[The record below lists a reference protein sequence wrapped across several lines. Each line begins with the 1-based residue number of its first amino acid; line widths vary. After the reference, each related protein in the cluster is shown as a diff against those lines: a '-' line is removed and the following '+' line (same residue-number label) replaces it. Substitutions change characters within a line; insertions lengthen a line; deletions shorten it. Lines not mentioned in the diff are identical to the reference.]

1 MSETQINYTLVGGA
15 DNMEVRIE
23 GGSLIG
29 GGGKEL
35 FFSSFPSNGRVN
47 AGPGIGTD
55 ATSGELSG
63 VLSKSFGDNES
74 KLSMPLSCS
83 IDIYAP
89 KIDKNKYNYF

>member
-1 MSETQINYTLVGGA
+1 MSESQINYTLVGGA
-15 DNMEVRIE
+15 DNMEVRMD

-29 GGGKEL
+29 GGGKL
-35 FFSSFPSNGRVN
+35 FFSIFPSNGRVN

-83 IDIYAP
+83 IDIYAA